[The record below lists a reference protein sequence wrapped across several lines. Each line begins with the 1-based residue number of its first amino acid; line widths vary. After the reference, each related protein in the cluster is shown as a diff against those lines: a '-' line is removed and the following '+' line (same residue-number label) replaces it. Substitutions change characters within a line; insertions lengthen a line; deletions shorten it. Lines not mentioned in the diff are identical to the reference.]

1 MGTNECRV
9 LLFGASGYTG
19 RLTALALASR
29 GLRPVL
35 IGRSRDKLEEVVG
48 QILQSGSIAGGIE
61 IADSSDPLSLAA
73 IVRPDDVLVTTVG
86 PFLQFGEAAVE
97 AAINGNAR
105 AYIDSTGEP
114 PFIRRIF
121 EDWAPRAVESGTS
134 LLTAFGYDYVPG
146 NLAAAMVTH
155 DAAMSGVAPVRIDVG
170 YFIAGEMAMSGGT
183 AASAA
188 GVLTLPQYKYSAAHI
203 STVRGAQS
211 WRTFE
216 VNGRNWDGLT
226 VGATEQFGVPRLA
239 SAITEV
245 NVYLGWAGKQTR
257 RASQLSG
264 LTSALAKVP
273 GSTKAIASIS
283 GRSAPAPG
291 SGPSPELRAKSRTLV
306 VAEAF
311 DGVGKLI
318 AKAVVEGPSPYDLTA
333 ELLAWSAQ
341 EAVTG
346 NLRAPGA
353 LAPAD
358 AFGGPTGADRINA
371 LVEGCASLG
380 LIRTA

>member
-1 MGTNECRV
+1 MATTDPRV

-48 QILQSGSIAGGIE
+48 QILKSGSIAGGIE
-61 IADSSDPLSLAA
+61 IADSSQPASLAA
-73 IVRPDDVLVTTVG
+73 IVAPGDVLVTTVG
-86 PFLQFGEAAVE
+86 PFLQVGEAAVE
-97 AAINGNAR
+97 AAITKQAR

-121 EDWAPRAVESGTS
+121 EDWAPRAVDSGTS

-146 NLAAAMVTH
+146 NLAAAMVTQ
-155 DAAMSGVAPVRIDVG
+155 DASLSGVAPVRIDVG

-188 GVLTLPQYKYSAAHI
+188 GVLTMPQYQYSAAHI
-203 STVRGAQS
+203 STVRGGAS
-211 WRTFE
+211 WRTFSI
-216 VNGRNWDGLT
+216 NGRDWDGLT
-226 VGATEQFGVPRLA
+226 VGGTEQFGVPRMA
-239 SAITEV
+239 SSITEV

-257 RASQLSG
+257 RVSQLSG
-264 LTSALAKVP
+264 VTGAITKVP
-273 GSTKAIASIS
+273 GATKAISAVT

-291 SGPSPELRAKSRTLV
+291 TGPSAEQRAKSRTLV

-311 DGVGKLI
+311 DGVGKLL

-333 ELLAWSAQ
+333 DLLAWSAE
-341 EAVTG
+341 EAVSG
-346 NLRAPGA
+346 NLRGPGA
-353 LAPAD
+353 LAPTD

-380 LIRTA
+380 LIRTS